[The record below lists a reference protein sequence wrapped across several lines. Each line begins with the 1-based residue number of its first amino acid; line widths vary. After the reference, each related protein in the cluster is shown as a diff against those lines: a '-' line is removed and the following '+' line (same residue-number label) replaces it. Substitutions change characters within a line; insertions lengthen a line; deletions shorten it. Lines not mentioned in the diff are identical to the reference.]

1 MHAVSSATFQPLGVS
16 SYSHRTNFA
25 KINSSILILL
35 SFASPTPLPR
45 TKAHL
50 KQPSEPL
57 LQPPVIVHSREH
69 TRAAIEQPT
78 EPSSTSLSPAL
89 EPRRLQSIQAL
100 PLASSRKDRSRAF
113 LPSVPPPSN
122 FRALRKPYF
131 LNSNRS
137 GLPRASQHRTSESLP
152 SSHPSRQPL
161 PVFTVEPASA
171 DANCAIASSPQT
183 PQRVRA
189 PKPLA
194 PHSSTQASC
203 TPLEHPSLLHLSRAN
218 RKPALPYCIRHPEP
232 LGRKNSSA

>member
-50 KQPSEPL
+50 KQPSEPP

-69 TRAAIEQPT
+69 TRAATEQPT
-78 EPSSTSLSPAL
+78 EPSLTSLSPAL
-89 EPRRLQSIQAL
+89 GPRRLQSIQAL

-152 SSHPSRQPL
+152 SSHPSR
-161 PVFTVEPASA
+161 
-171 DANCAIASSPQT
+171 
-183 PQRVRA
+183 
-189 PKPLA
+189 
-194 PHSSTQASC
+194 
-203 TPLEHPSLLHLSRAN
+203 
-218 RKPALPYCIRHPEP
+218 
-232 LGRKNSSA
+232 

>member
-35 SFASPTPLPR
+35 SFTSPTPLPR

-69 TRAAIEQPT
+69 TRAATEQST

-152 SSHPSRQPL
+152 SSHPSRQPKRSSCIHSRASICRCQL
-161 PVFTVEPASA
+161 RNRQFTANAPARPSTQ
-171 DANCAIASSPQT
+171 ASCTSLEHPSLLHST
-183 PQRVRA
+183 RA

-203 TPLEHPSLLHLSRAN
+203 TPLEHSSLLHST
-218 RKPALPYCIRHPEP
+218 
-232 LGRKNSSA
+232 

>member
-25 KINSSILILL
+25 KINYSILILL

-69 TRAAIEQPT
+69 TRAATEQPT
-78 EPSSTSLSPAL
+78 EPSSTSPSPAL

-100 PLASSRKDRSRAF
+100 PLASSSKDRSRAF

-122 FRALRKPYF
+122 FRALRKPYS
-131 LNSNRS
+131 LNSDQS
-137 GLPRASQHRTSESLP
+137 GLPQASCTPLE
-152 SSHPSRQPL
+152 HPSL
-161 PVFTVEPASA
+161 LHLT
-171 DANCAIASSPQT
+171 
-183 PQRVRA
+183 RA

-203 TPLEHPSLLHLSRAN
+203 TPLEHRQRAPQRVRAN
-218 RKPALPYCIRHPEP
+218 
-232 LGRKNSSA
+232 

>member
-1 MHAVSSATFQPLGVS
+1 MPKSIPAYRS
-16 SYSHRTNFA
+16 
-25 KINSSILILL
+25 NSL
-35 SFASPTPLPR
+35 SFPPPATLPR

-57 LQPPVIVHSREH
+57 LQFPVIVHNREH
-69 TRAAIEQPT
+69 TRAATEQPT
-78 EPSSTSLSPAL
+78 EPTSTSLSPAL

-122 FRALRKPYF
+122 FRALRKPYS

-137 GLPRASQHRTSESLP
+137 NLSRASQHRTSESLP
-152 SSHPSRQPL
+152 SSHPSRQPTAL

-203 TPLEHPSLLHLSRAN
+203 TSLEHPSLLHSTRAHKPLALHSSTQASCIPLEHRQRAPQRVRAN
-218 RKPALPYCIRHPEP
+218 
-232 LGRKNSSA
+232 